1 MLSNKLTI
9 KVDGGASISN
19 IFRQFQADILGVP
32 VIALLGESAGEDN
45 GDVYGFSLVYS
56 GNFIAGV
63 EVDKF
68 DSARVFMGI
77 NPFDFTWTLRY

>member
-32 VIALLGESAGEDN
+32 VIALLGESAGEDT
-45 GDVYGFSLVYS
+45 VPVL
-56 GNFIAGV
+56 FILH
-63 EVDKF
+63 
-68 DSARVFMGI
+68 I
-77 NPFDFTWTLRY
+77 YNDFQSYVWTLKQTQRLDVEFIN